1 MSADEILL
9 FALESSRSYGGRIAS
24 ALGTELSAHEERG
37 FEDGE
42 HKARPLVNVRGRDVF
57 VVQSLYGEAG
67 QSVNDKLCR
76 LLFFLGALR
85 DASAGRL
92 TVIAPYLCYARK
104 DRKTK
109 FRDPVTTRY
118 VAELLEAVG
127 ADRVVTLDVHNLAAF
142 QNAFRC
148 TTEHLEARML
158 FVKHFAPL
166 LRDDEVIVLSP
177 DEGGLKRVN
186 SFRHALGLA
195 LGREVPS
202 GFMEKHRSRG
212 VVSGE
217 ALYADV
223 EGRTVLILDD
233 LISSG
238 TTLLRAARAAHAR
251 GAKTI
256 YAAASHGLFMTGAEK
271 MLADA
276 ALSGVVVT
284 DTVPPFR
291 LDPALAKRKLTVLTT
306 APLFAEA
313 IRRIHD
319 GGSIVD
325 LQGPE
330 D

>member
-1 MSADEILL
+1 MSADDILL
-9 FALESSRSYGGRIAS
+9 FTLEASRLYGESVAN
-24 ALGTELSAHEERG
+24 ALGTELSSHEERG

-42 HKARPLVNVRGRDVF
+42 HKSRPLANVRNRDVF
-57 VVQSLYGEAG
+57 VVQSLYGDGE

-76 LLFFLGALR
+76 LLFFIGALC
-85 DASAGRL
+85 DAGAARV
-92 TVIAPYLCYARK
+92 TAITPYLCYARK

-118 VAELLEAVG
+118 VAELFEAVG
-127 ADRVVTLDVHNLAAF
+127 VDRVVTLDVHNLAAF

-148 TTEHLEARML
+148 RTEHLEARML
-158 FVKHFAPL
+158 FVDHFAPL
-166 LRDDEVIVLSP
+166 LRNEDVIVLSP

-186 SFRHALGLA
+186 AFRYALGLA
-195 LGREVPS
+195 LDRDVPS

-223 EGRTVLILDD
+223 KGRTVLILDD

-238 TTLLRAARAAHAR
+238 TTLRRAAQAAMAN
-251 GAKTI
+251 GAEKVV
-256 YAAASHGLFMTGAEK
+256 AAASHGLFMPGAEE
-271 MLADA
+271 MLADP
-276 ALSGVVVT
+276 ALARVVVT

-291 LDPALAKRKLTVLTT
+291 VDPALAARKLTVLET
-306 APLFAEA
+306 APLVAEA
-313 IRRIHD
+313 IRRIHS

-325 LQGPE
+325 LLGPE
-330 D
+330 T

>member
-1 MSADEILL
+1 
-9 FALESSRSYGGRIAS
+9 
-24 ALGTELSAHEERG
+24 
-37 FEDGE
+37 
-42 HKARPLVNVRGRDVF
+42 VNVRGRDVF

-276 ALSGVVVT
+276 VLSGVVVT

-291 LDPALAKRKLTVLTT
+291 LDPALVKRKLTVLTT

-325 LQGPE
+325 LLGPE